1 MVKVFA
7 LNIGI
12 VFIRSVNCFCNVV
25 CLTLKYMCSD
35 DVLFFALVCEFMVM
49 CTIYYSVHSF
59 LNIILFMHNDTYI
72 KRHFSV
78 KNSMILSIIFI
89 KF

>member
-12 VFIRSVNCFCNVV
+12 VFIRSVNCFYNVV

-35 DVLFFALVCEFMVM
+35 DMF
-49 CTIYYSVHSF
+49 YF
-59 LNIILFMHNDTYI
+59 LLLY
-72 KRHFSV
+72 V
-78 KNSMILSIIFI
+78 NSW
-89 KF
+89 